1 VKRLVALAALACCA
15 WPVLAQDR
23 LVIATPDVVWL
34 EAGEVWLGADE
45 SDLRY
50 AAELCRQDLE
60 VPLPAI
66 DRSGCGVERFLPEY
80 PRRRAFVGAFG
91 IDRREVTNAAYRA
104 CVRAGACAPSI
115 VPEGGVLGRA
125 DHPVVGVRWADAVSF
140 CAWRGGRLPTEAE
153 WEKAARGDDETRR
166 FPWGRAYDS
175 HLANHGRSPLR
186 TDPIDGFLESAPVGS
201 FPDGRS
207 PFGLDDMAG
216 NVWEWTS
223 EPPAMP
229 FEMGF
234 DASAFRAIRGGSY
247 AHPITSLR
255 VTARSW
261 ATLDD
266 ARADLGLRC
275 AYDRS
280 AYDRAAVAPSDR

>member
-1 VKRLVALAALACCA
+1 MRRALVIALLACCV
-15 WPVLAQDR
+15 WPVRAQAPLTLA
-23 LVIATPDVVWL
+23 VPGVVWI
-34 EAGEVWLGADE
+34 EAGEAWLGANE
-45 SDLRY
+45 EDLRY

-66 DRSGCGVERFLPEY
+66 DRTGCGVERFLAEY

-91 IDRREVTNAAYRA
+91 IERTEVTNAAYRA

-115 VPEGGVLGRA
+115 VGEGGVLAQA
-125 DHPVVGVRWADAVSF
+125 DHPVVGVRWSDAGRY

-175 HLANHGRSPLR
+175 RLANHGRSPLR

-201 FPDGRS
+201 FPGGRS
-207 PFGLDDMAG
+207 PYGLDDMAG

-223 EPPAMP
+223 EPPALP
-229 FEMGF
+229 LEVGL
-234 DASAFRAIRGGSY
+234 DTSAFRAIRGGSY
-247 AHPITSLR
+247 AQAITTLR

-266 ARADLGLRC
+266 ARSDVGMRC
-275 AYDRS
+275 AYD
-280 AYDRAAVAPSDR
+280 APLPGAGADR